1 MYIQPLQRL
10 QLPAATSVCI
20 NYDITE
26 SLIKIRCKS
35 ARLTD
40 IDSQLNNQSLLDK
53 QQGGVWLLN
62 ANLVVEKGSSLTI
75 DSKDTTWLKIV
86 SDETQPTRHTSIR

>member
-1 MYIQPLQRL
+1 MYIRPLQRL
-10 QLPAATSVCI
+10 QAAAATSVCI

-40 IDSQLNNQSLLDK
+40 IDSQLNDQSLLDK